1 MTYTFNWTPVWENFG
16 FLLAG
21 IELTLLVTIGALA
34 GGLALGLPI
43 ALARMSSRHW
53 LNKLAIAYIEI
64 FRNTPAL
71 IQLMWV
77 YYCLPILTG
86 LELSATASVTAA
98 LMVNGAAYIAEIIR
112 GGIQGVDR
120 GQVEAARTLGMS
132 YGQAMRRIILP
143 QAFRRMIPPFV
154 NESVSILKF
163 SSLVSVL
170 GVADLTYQ
178 AQVLATTTF
187 RPIEIFTFIALV
199 YLILCTT
206 LSYLARRLEIRLA
219 VSD

>member
-1 MTYTFNWTPVWENFG
+1 MPAIGY
-16 FLLAG
+16 
-21 IELTLLVTIGALA
+21 IEL
-34 GGLALGLPI
+34 
-43 ALARMSSRHW
+43 
-53 LNKLAIAYIEI
+53 

-86 LELSATASVTAA
+86 IEMGAAASATVA
-98 LMVNGAAYIAEIIR
+98 LAINGAAYIAEIIR

-120 GQVEAARTLGMS
+120 GQVEAARTLGLS
-132 YGQAMRRIILP
+132 YAQTMRKVVLP

-178 AQVLATTTF
+178 AQVLSTTTF
-187 RPIEIFTFIALV
+187 RPIEIFSFIAVV
-199 YLILCTT
+199 YLVLCSA
-206 LSYLARRLEIRLA
+206 LSLFARRLELRLA

>member
-1 MTYTFNWTPVWENFG
+1 MNYAFKFDVVWGNLG
-16 FLLAG
+16 FLLSG
-21 IELTLLVTIGALA
+21 IQVTLLVTAA
-34 GGLALGLPI
+34 ALGSGLVVGLFV
-43 ALARMSSRHW
+43 ALARMSKRRW
-53 LNKLAIAYIEI
+53 LQIPAIAYIEI

-86 LELSATASVTAA
+86 LEMSAAASATLA
-98 LMVNGAAYIAEIIR
+98 LAVNGAAYIAEIIR
-112 GGIQGVDR
+112 GGIQAVDR

-132 YGQAMRRIILP
+132 HVQTMRKIVLP

-178 AQVLATTTF
+178 AQVLSTTTF
-187 RPIEIFTFIALV
+187 RPIEIFTFIAVV
-199 YLILCTT
+199 YFVLCTA
-206 LSYLARRLEIRLA
+206 LSYFARRLELRLS

>member
-1 MTYTFNWTPVWENFG
+1 MSYTFKFDVVWANLG
-16 FLLAG
+16 FLLQG
-21 IELTLLVTIGALA
+21 IQVTLMVTVAALA
-34 GGLALGLPI
+34 SGLALGLI
-43 ALARMSSRHW
+43 VALARMSKRRW
-53 LNKLAIAYIEI
+53 LYMPAIAYVEV

-86 LELSATASVTAA
+86 LEISAAASATLA
-98 LMVNGAAYIAEIIR
+98 LAVNGAAYIAEIIR
-112 GGIQGVDR
+112 GGIQSVDR

-132 YGQAMRRIILP
+132 HVQTMRKIVLP

-178 AQVLATTTF
+178 ATVLSTTTF
-187 RPIEIFTFIALV
+187 RPIEIFTFIAVV
-199 YLILCTT
+199 YFILCTT
-206 LSYLARRLEIRLA
+206 LSYFARRLELRLS